1 MVDKDVKK
9 PTTTKSDALLDVRRL
24 QVSFET
30 TPGLVRAVNEVSFT
44 LNRGEVLALIGESG
58 SGKSVTA
65 LTVMGAMPSNVKQ
78 AAGEIWFQ
86 GQNLLSLSP
95 TAMRHIRGNR
105 IAMVPQDPMIAFDPV
120 YPIGVQIAEAI
131 RAHQSL
137 SHREAHERAVALLD
151 QVGLPN
157 AARRAAHFPHQLSG
171 GMAQRALIAMALA
184 CGPDILIAD
193 EPTTALDVTVQAQ
206 ILELLMHLKE
216 TMGLAV
222 LFITHDMGVA
232 AQIADRVAVMYAGRI
247 VEQAE
252 VDALFYRPQHPYTWG
267 LLQSTLRVDDA
278 SDAEIRAIAGAPPSP
293 VAPPPGCAFHPR
305 CPWAKPICREA
316 APALATVAPNHVAGC
331 HLPARERQELSRG

>member
-1 MVDKDVKK
+1 MKK
-9 PTTTKSDALLDVRRL
+9 TTTTKSNSLLDVRGLR
-24 QVSFET
+24 VSFGT
-30 TPGLVRAVNEVSFT
+30 TQGLVRAVNDVSLT
-44 LNRGEVLALIGESG
+44 LNRGEVLVLIGESG

-65 LTVMGAMPSNVKQ
+65 LTVLGAMPSNTRQV
-78 AAGEIWFQ
+78 AGEVWFQ

-131 RAHQSL
+131 RAHQPL
-137 SHREAHERAVALLD
+137 SRREAHKRAVALLD

-157 AARRAAHFPHQLSG
+157 AARRASHFPHQLSG

-247 VEQAE
+247 VEQAD
-252 VDALFYRPQHPYTWG
+252 VDTLFYRPQHPYTWG
-267 LLQSTLRVDDA
+267 LLQSTLRLDA
-278 SDAEIRAIAGAPPSP
+278 PADVEIQAIAGMPPNP
-293 VAPPPGCAFHPR
+293 VSLPPGCTFHPR
-305 CPWAKPICREA
+305 CPFVKKICHEA
-316 APALATVAPNHVAGC
+316 YPTLEVVAPNHIAAC
-331 HLPARERQELSRG
+331 HLSVQERKEFNRG